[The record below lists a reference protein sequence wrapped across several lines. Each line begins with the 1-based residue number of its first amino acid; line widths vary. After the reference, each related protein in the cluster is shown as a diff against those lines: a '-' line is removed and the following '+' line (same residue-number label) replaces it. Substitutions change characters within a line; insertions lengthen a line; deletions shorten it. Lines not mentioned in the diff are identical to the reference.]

1 MAAQDRQL
9 LPNAEEGLLT
19 EVAKKISYSAPKTQ
33 FIARFAGDVATYQYW
48 CRHPFL
54 TGKLFTQRLQ
64 MASSGYE
71 ICLEISPRPAILN
84 TNTEGDLLSSL
95 PQESASYS
103 QFLHCLGE
111 LYLQGVVVWSG
122 FDRDYL
128 RRLVVLPTYPFQ
140 RQRYWFE

>member
-1 MAAQDRQL
+1 
-9 LPNAEEGLLT
+9 
-19 EVAKKISYSAPKTQ
+19 
-33 FIARFAGDVATYQYW
+33 
-48 CRHPFL
+48 
-54 TGKLFTQRLQ
+54 

-84 TNTEGDLLSSL
+84 TNTEGALLSL
-95 PQESASYS
+95 RTENAGYS

-111 LYLQGVVVWSG
+111 LYLQGVAVNWFG
-122 FDRDYL
+122 FDQDYL